1 MGEGKGVVTP
11 GAGPRT
17 GRMTPER
24 FRRVDQL
31 VSLALE
37 RAANERAEFIRE
49 ACAGE
54 EDLRLEVES
63 LLASHDN
70 KDAFLAEAPA
80 RLAAELLEEKPGEE
94 IGKSP
99 TVRRDGAV
107 VGRFRLL
114 GELGTGGMGIVFA
127 AYDPELGRKVAIKL
141 VRPETS
147 VTVSASEGR
156 ERLLREARAMA
167 QISHPNVI
175 AVHEVGTFAEQVFI
189 AMEYVEGSTLS
200 KWLSEKNRPWR
211 EVLAMFVQAGR
222 GLAAAHSGGIL
233 HRDFKPE
240 NVLVGN
246 DGRARVVDFG
256 LARLA
261 DADGQ
266 SLSATAVHQR
276 AMLDVT
282 LTQRGRIV
290 GTLAYMSPE
299 QLMAKGVDQK
309 TDQYSYCV
317 ALFQGLYG
325 ALPFNAENLA
335 ALLEQIKQRRVNQ
348 VFKSKNVPA

>member
-1 MGEGKGVVTP
+1 MGKSKGVATR
-11 GAGPRT
+11 GAGAST

-24 FRRVDQL
+24 FRRLDQL

-37 RAANERAEFIRE
+37 RSANERSEFIRE
-49 ACAGE
+49 ACADE
-54 EDLRLEVES
+54 EDLRIEVES

-70 KDAFLAEAPA
+70 QDAFLTEAPA
-80 RLAAELLEEKPGEE
+80 RLAAELLDEKAGEE

-99 TVRRDGAV
+99 TVHRGGAV

-147 VTVSASEGR
+147 VTGSASEGR

-189 AMEYVEGSTLS
+189 AMEYVEGSTLK
-200 KWLSEKNRPWR
+200 KWLSESSRPWR

-222 GLAAAHSGGIL
+222 GLAAAHREGIL

-240 NVLVGN
+240 NVLVGK

-256 LARLA
+256 LARAGETNRQQEATNGRTALE
-261 DADGQ
+261 GQ
-266 SLSATAVHQR
+266 
-276 AMLDVT
+276 
-282 LTQRGRIV
+282 
-290 GTLAYMSPE
+290 
-299 QLMAKGVDQK
+299 
-309 TDQYSYCV
+309 
-317 ALFQGLYG
+317 
-325 ALPFNAENLA
+325 
-335 ALLEQIKQRRVNQ
+335 
-348 VFKSKNVPA
+348 